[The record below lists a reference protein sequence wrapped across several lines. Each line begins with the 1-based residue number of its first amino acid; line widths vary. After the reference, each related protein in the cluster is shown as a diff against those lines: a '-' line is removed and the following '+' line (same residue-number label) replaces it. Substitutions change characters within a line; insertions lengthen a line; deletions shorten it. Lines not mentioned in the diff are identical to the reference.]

1 MFRELLEHGG
11 GSSMES
17 PALQQRALANCMRE
31 DPMVVL
37 ELQRWWARAALQSV
51 QTVDKKRLAV
61 HEHAQLYQRLNF
73 ALATRAGREP
83 LAADAI
89 EASAERDWK
98 RMREQKQAA
107 DFEAF
112 TLALYALVVAWH
124 PPSPPSP
131 SVPVASLLHELHDL
145 AFVRCQ
151 SASSSRPASAKV
163 KESEKREETTRS
175 QRSKSDL
182 RRVSGVALLLK
193 SSASLRRLDQA
204 DEVISLPTATAM
216 DEDASPQS
224 QVKQRLLAHKA
235 QSSRLVLNDHN
246 GVAPGL
252 SSRFTRHLSS
262 PLSLL
267 LPSTQEH
274 PSVLSS
280 TSELSLPATSSI
292 SGSDEDYASH
302 FFSIETRLELTARLE
317 ELQTK
322 LSSLLV
328 QTKLAW
334 MRCFAD
340 NGGDAKAA
348 LPKATELVE
357 RGEELTSHLLQA
369 FTMATATTNCP
380 IDEFQTLVECTEKEL
395 ESFQMLV
402 HAIAVENRPSAQLQ
416 ESGSSISGSTGRD
429 RHHSETQ
436 DAVPV
441 PYLRHPVS
449 FDLPSMKT
457 YCAKVAPPYASYAR
471 K

>member
-1 MFRELLEHGG
+1 MFQELLEHGG
-11 GSSMES
+11 GSTTD
-17 PALQQRALANCMRE
+17 PPVVQQRALAKCMRE
-31 DPMVVL
+31 DPMVAL

-51 QTVDKKRLAV
+51 QAVDKKRLAV
-61 HEHAQLYQRLNF
+61 HEHTQLYQRLSF

-83 LAADAI
+83 LATDDI

-98 RMREQKQAA
+98 RMRELKQVA

-112 TLALYALVVAWH
+112 TLGLYTLIVAW
-124 PPSPPSP
+124 SPPSSSSL

-151 SASSSRPASAKV
+151 SASGSRPASAKI
-163 KESEKREETTRS
+163 ETGEETTRS

-182 RRVSGVALLLK
+182 RRVSGVASLLK
-193 SSASLRRLDQA
+193 TSASLCRLSQA
-204 DEVISLPTATAM
+204 DETFSPPIAAAVEGDIT
-216 DEDASPQS
+216 PQS
-224 QVKQRLLAHKA
+224 QLKQRLLAHKA

-246 GVAPGL
+246 GVPGL
-252 SSRFTRHLSS
+252 SNRFTRHLSS
-262 PLSLL
+262 PTSLL
-267 LPSTQEH
+267 LPSTQEQ
-274 PSVLSS
+274 PSSLPS
-280 TSELSLPATSSI
+280 TSELPLPTAFSI
-292 SGSDEDYASH
+292 SGSEEDYASH

-322 LSSLLV
+322 LSPLLV

-340 NGGDAKAA
+340 CGDAKGA
-348 LPKATELVE
+348 LPQAAELVE

-380 IDEFQTLVECTEKEL
+380 IDEFQTLVERTEKEL
-395 ESFQMLV
+395 ECFRRLV
-402 HAIAVENRPSAQLQ
+402 HAIAVENRPQVQLQ
-416 ESGSSISGSTGRD
+416 ESGSSISGSLGRD
-429 RHHSETQ
+429 RHHLETQ
-436 DAVPV
+436 DTAPV
-441 PYLRHPVS
+441 PYLRHPVN